1 MYSDF
6 FGRQK
11 MTQDGAFSIEEVSG
25 DLRDLRSLTP
35 AHDLTEVLVV
45 ALCAILSSADSGV
58 TIQTC
63 AERSWSTH
71 LLPASADQVV
81 TLDGKTVRGA
91 ACASPGIGQRQWLGR
106 GTGTGTHGKQKQQDH
121 GDPEVVRPS
130 NGISFRAPKSACTR
144 YST

>member
-1 MYSDF
+1 
-6 FGRQK
+6 

-63 AERSWSTH
+63 AEAKLEHAFAPRVGRSGCNSRRQYG
-71 LLPASADQVV
+71 ARRSVCV
-81 TLDGKTVRGA
+81 TW
-91 ACASPGIGQRQWLGR
+91 QRPTAMPRNW
-106 GTGTGTHGKQKQQDH
+106 
-121 GDPEVVRPS
+121 E
-130 NGISFRAPKSACTR
+130 
-144 YST
+144 